1 MKPGKAK
8 CGCVRD
14 VRNVPLLSC
23 TLYTLHPAITS
34 FRRRPCKIGCLQGR
48 GTLLDQK
55 GIKLGPST
63 ALEFLEGPLAGNVQ
77 VDRDGGGH
85 DCKCIRDGDQASPAR
100 EGWTGQPLLIALSIP
115 AFVVM
120 IHEFDDASGELHLA
134 EHTSTRCTML
144 LHHRM
149 FLFAC

>member
-63 ALEFLEGPLAGNVQ
+63 ALEFLEGRLQGTYRLIGTGVVMTANASAMAIRRVPRGMAGP
-77 VDRDGGGH
+77 
-85 DCKCIRDGDQASPAR
+85 ASP
-100 EGWTGQPLLIALSIP
+100 S
-115 AFVVM
+115 
-120 IHEFDDASGELHLA
+120 
-134 EHTSTRCTML
+134 
-144 LHHRM
+144 
-149 FLFAC
+149 